1 MLGINIINI
10 TIEKKLHL
18 IKKNSCDSGSNK
30 KIFQANS
37 THLKGEKRLRFRHK
51 KKPLELLLKA
61 FDFLAYPFPVF
72 TNLHACNVF

>member
-1 MLGINIINI
+1 MLGINDINI
-10 TIEKKLHL
+10 TIEKKMIL

-51 KKPLELLLKA
+51 KKP
-61 FDFLAYPFPVF
+61 
-72 TNLHACNVF
+72 